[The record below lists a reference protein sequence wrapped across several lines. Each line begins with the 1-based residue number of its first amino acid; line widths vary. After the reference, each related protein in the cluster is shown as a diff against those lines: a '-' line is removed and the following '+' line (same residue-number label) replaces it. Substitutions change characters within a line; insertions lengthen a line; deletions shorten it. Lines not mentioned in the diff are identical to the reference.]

1 MHTYDFEDFDDEE
14 FNAARNGSVILGTF
28 LLENN
33 PKWTFFPDDIMSL
46 SVHNLD
52 KIPHVLVSGK
62 SGCGKT
68 VLAQRYIDAADN
80 FSDKIKTIYIPSHV
94 DTPEEGHHLSSTFDI
109 LDKLDDVEQEIENR
123 KEMLEGSGVS
133 TWSEFEKA
141 YFTNIPLRT
150 VVIFDDLG
158 NLLDRCTN
166 GGLLDEN
173 DFLDKLKNLIEVG
186 EDLGIHVVATTQND
200 YSVSEYIDTD
210 IFPGKI
216 FFDAEKTGS
225 IGHGKAIWESGG
237 EKSAVFEIF
246 YDGDSL

>member
-68 VLAQRYIDAADN
+68 VLVQRYIDAADS
-80 FSDKIKTIYIPSHV
+80 FPDKIKTIYILSHV
-94 DTPEEGHHLSSTFDI
+94 DTSEEGHHLSSTFDI

-133 TWSEFEKA
+133 TWSEFKKV
-141 YFTNIPLRT
+141 YSTNIPLRT

-200 YSVSEYIDTD
+200 YSVSEYIGTD

-225 IGHGKAIWESGG
+225 IGHGKAIWESEG
-237 EKSAVFEIF
+237 ERSAVFEIF
-246 YDGDSL
+246 YDGESL